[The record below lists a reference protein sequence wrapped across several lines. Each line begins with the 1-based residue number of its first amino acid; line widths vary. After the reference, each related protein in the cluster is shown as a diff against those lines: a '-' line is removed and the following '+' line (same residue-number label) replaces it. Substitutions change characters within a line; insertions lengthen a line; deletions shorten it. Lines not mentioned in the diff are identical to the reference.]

1 MVNWFYGLNI
11 RTKLLIPISVISCLV
26 VLMGIIAIERFRII
40 GNKVNELGEINLLA
54 VGYLLEADT
63 ELYKALVEERSMLF
77 LNAEAPDF
85 VASLERHKQSITS
98 ARQKLNDFHGLVNGT
113 EIDPVFADYEKARDK
128 WEVLTLT
135 VAREREANTR
145 IGRTTAMEVSFKD
158 ANAAFTEMRNVIYA
172 LKNQVEQK
180 ATKAVGD
187 SHATVRNS
195 RNLLVVIIAFTL
207 LISFAIW
214 LFTPRLMIDPI
225 RKMIAFVNSLAGDG
239 GDLTHKIPVAYQDE
253 LGELSQSINLF
264 IDSLRKLLVRV
275 IDMGQLFNSQAQTL
289 TNLANSNSEL
299 SHKQGTEVD
308 LVANAMSQLSTA
320 IQEVARLANSAATQ
334 TTQVR
339 VYSSDGLQV
348 VGKTVGSI
356 NHLAE
361 EIKHSADVIVQ
372 LNQNSGNI
380 ASVVNVIKGI
390 AEQINLLALN
400 AAIEAARAGEQ
411 GRGFAVVADSVRE
424 LAFKTAES
432 TKEIQSMISVLQ
444 QSATLAVSAMDK
456 SQKIAEDSVAQ
467 ASLAGAALEKID
479 SAVVEMSELNAQ
491 IALASQQQSKV
502 SDEINH
508 NAANITRYT
517 QDATQLT
524 GKVDLSSQ
532 HLAEAA
538 KTLQEELYKFKV

>member
-1 MVNWFYGLNI
+1 MNWFYGLNI
-11 RTKLLIPISVISCLV
+11 RTKLLIPISIISFLV
-26 VLMGIIAIERFRII
+26 VLMGVIAIERFRMIDK
-40 GNKVNELGEINLLA
+40 NVSELGEINLLA

-63 ELYKALVEERSMLF
+63 ELHKALVEERSMLF
-77 LNAEAPDF
+77 LNAGAPDF
-85 VASLERHKQSITS
+85 IASLDRHKKSIAS
-98 ARQKLNDFHGLVNGT
+98 ARQKLNDFHGLVNGPA
-113 EIDPVFADYEKARDK
+113 IDPVYADYEKARDK
-128 WEVLTLT
+128 WEGLTLT

-158 ANAAFTEMRNVIYA
+158 ANVAFADMRNVIYS
-172 LKNQVEQK
+172 LKSQVEQK
-180 ATKAVGD
+180 ATQAVDD
-187 SHATVRNS
+187 SRATVRNS
-195 RNLLVVIIAFTL
+195 RTLLVAIIAVTL

-225 RKMIAFVNSLAGDG
+225 RKMITFITSLAGDG
-239 GDLTHKIPVAYQDE
+239 GDLTHKIPVAYHDE
-253 LGELSQSINLF
+253 LGDLSQSINLF

-289 TNLANSNSEL
+289 TNLANNNSEL
-299 SHKQGTEVD
+299 SHKQGTEVG
-308 LVANAMSQLSTA
+308 LVANAMNQLSIA
-320 IQEVARLANSAATQ
+320 IQDVAGLANSAAAKTN
-334 TTQVR
+334 QVR

-348 VGKTVGSI
+348 VGKTVDSI

-361 EIKHSADVIVQ
+361 EVKRSASVIVQ

-432 TKEIQSMISVLQ
+432 TKEIQSMISALQ
-444 QSATLAVSAMDK
+444 QSATQAVSAMDK

-467 ASLAGAALEKID
+467 AGLAGAALEKID
-479 SAVVEMSELNAQ
+479 SAVVEMSELNTQ
-491 IALASQQQSKV
+491 IAQASQQQSRV
-502 SDEINH
+502 SDEVTN
-508 NAANITRYT
+508 NADNITRYT
-517 QDATQLT
+517 QDATHLT
-524 GKVDLSSQ
+524 GQVDQSSQ
-532 HLAEAA
+532 QLAEVA
-538 KTLQEELYKFKV
+538 KALQEELYKFKV

>member
-1 MVNWFYGLNI
+1 MNWFYGLNI
-11 RTKLLIPISVISCLV
+11 RTKLLIPISVISLLV
-26 VLMGIIAIERFRII
+26 VLMGLIAIERFRMIDK
-40 GNKVNELGEINLLA
+40 NVSELGEINLLA
-54 VGYLLEADT
+54 VGYLLEADS
-63 ELYKALVEERSMLF
+63 ELHKALVEERSMLF
-77 LNAEAPDF
+77 LNAGAPDF
-85 VASLERHKQSITS
+85 VASLARHKESIAS
-98 ARQKLNDFHGLVNGT
+98 ARQKLNDFHRLVNGST
-113 EIDPVFADYEKARDK
+113 IDPVYADYEKARDK
-128 WEVLTLT
+128 WEQLTLT
-135 VAREREANTR
+135 VAHEREANTR

-158 ANAAFTEMRNVIYA
+158 ANAAFAEMRNLIYR
-172 LKNQVEQK
+172 LKSQVEQK
-180 ATKAVGD
+180 ATRAVED
-187 SHATVRNS
+187 SRATVRNS
-195 RNLLVVIIAFTL
+195 RTLLLVIIAATL

-225 RKMIAFVNSLAGDG
+225 RKMIAFVTSLAGDG
-239 GDLTHKIPVAYQDE
+239 GDLTHKIPVAYHDE

-275 IDMGQLFNSQAQTL
+275 IDMGQLLNSHAQTL
-289 TNLANSNSEL
+289 TNLANNNSEL
-299 SHKQGTEVD
+299 SHKQGNEVG
-308 LVANAMSQLSTA
+308 LVANAMNQLSIA
-320 IQEVARLANSAATQ
+320 IQEVAGLANSAAAKTS
-334 TTQVR
+334 QVR

-348 VGKTVGSI
+348 VGKTVDSI

-361 EIKHSADVIVQ
+361 EVKHSASVIVA

-432 TKEIQSMISVLQ
+432 TKEIQSMITALQ
-444 QSATLAVSAMDK
+444 QSATQAVSAMDK

-479 SAVVEMSELNAQ
+479 SAVVEMSELNTQ
-491 IALASQQQSKV
+491 IAQASQQQSKV
-502 SDEINH
+502 SDEITN
-508 NAANITRYT
+508 NADNITRYT

-524 GKVDLSSQ
+524 GKVDLSSRQ
-532 HLAEAA
+532 LAEMA
-538 KTLQEELYKFKV
+538 KVLQDELHKFKV

>member
-1 MVNWFYGLNI
+1 MNWFYGLNI
-11 RTKLLIPISVISCLV
+11 RTKLLIPISLISFLV
-26 VLMGIIAIERFRII
+26 VLMGVIAIERFRMVDK
-40 GNKVNELGEINLLA
+40 NVSELGEINLLA

-63 ELYKALVEERSMLF
+63 ELHKALVEERSMLF
-77 LNAEAPDF
+77 LNAGTPDF
-85 VASLERHKQSITS
+85 IASIARHKQSITN
-98 ARQKLNDFHGLVNGT
+98 ARQKLGDFYGLVNGPAV
-113 EIDPVFADYEKARDK
+113 DPVYKDYEKARDK
-128 WEVLTLT
+128 WEALTLT

-158 ANAAFTEMRNVIYA
+158 ANLAFADMRNIIYA
-172 LKNQVEQK
+172 LKTQVEQK
-180 ATKAVGD
+180 AAQAVVD
-187 SHATVRNS
+187 SRTTVRNS
-195 RNLLVVIIAFTL
+195 RSLLVAIIVVTL
-207 LISFAIW
+207 FISFAIW

-225 RKMIAFVNSLAGDG
+225 RKMIAFVTSLAGEG
-239 GDLTHKIPVAYQDE
+239 GDLTHKIPVAYHDE

-275 IDMGQLFNSQAQTL
+275 IDVGQLFNSQAQML
-289 TNLANSNSEL
+289 TNLANTNSEL
-299 SHKQGTEVD
+299 SHKQGSEVS
-308 LVANAMSQLSTA
+308 LVANAMNQLSIA
-320 IQEVARLANSAATQ
+320 IQEVAGLANSAAAKTN
-334 TTQVR
+334 QVR

-348 VGKTVGSI
+348 VGKTVDSI

-361 EIKHSADVIVQ
+361 EVKRSASVIVE

-432 TKEIQSMISVLQ
+432 TKEIQSMITALQ
-444 QSATLAVSAMDK
+444 QSATQAVTAMDK

-467 ASLAGAALEKID
+467 AGLAGAALEKID
-479 SAVVEMSELNAQ
+479 SAVVEMSDLNTQ
-491 IALASQQQSKV
+491 IAQASQQQSRV
-502 SDEINH
+502 SDEVTN
-508 NAANITRYT
+508 NADNITRYT

-524 GKVDLSSQ
+524 GQVDHSSQ
-532 HLAEAA
+532 QLAEVA
-538 KTLQEELYKFKV
+538 KTLQDELHKFKV